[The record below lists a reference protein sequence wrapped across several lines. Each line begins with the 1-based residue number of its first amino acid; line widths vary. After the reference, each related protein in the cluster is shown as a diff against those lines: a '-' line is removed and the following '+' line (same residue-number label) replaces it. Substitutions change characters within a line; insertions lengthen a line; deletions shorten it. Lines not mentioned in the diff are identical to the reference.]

1 MVPIY
6 TKGIFS
12 NYRVGQKKRDTFR
25 NYFILPKIMVLLYY
39 FFHRMTDRS
48 KLELGNKRWSIWE
61 STWCVQQRLKRKSFP
76 VIQAKFA
83 QKFCNDKAPGRSRIY
98 AWMINLMSLA
108 LSRTQQ

>member
-1 MVPIY
+1 M
-6 TKGIFS
+6 
-12 NYRVGQKKRDTFR
+12 YRVSQKKRYTFR